1 MTPDT
6 FKAIIAEIER
16 EFTDAYFLRI
26 ILRSGQRVIGAWS
39 RIDGTDEAI
48 CVTTRHN
55 RNVMVP
61 LASIIVLAGMEP

>member
-26 ILRSGQRVIGAWS
+26 ILSYGQGLVGAWR
-39 RIDGTDEAI
+39 RIEGTDEAI
-48 CVTTRHN
+48 CIATRHD

-61 LASIIVLAGMEP
+61 LASIIALAGMEP